1 MSRVIRG
8 ASFDA
13 VERQKQTEE
22 EEKMHPTLPTD
33 AILFP
38 VPNRER

>member
-13 VERQKQTEE
+13 VERQKETEE
-22 EEKMHPTLPTD
+22 EEKMQPTLPTD
-33 AILFP
+33 AFLFP